1 MSINTSNRL
10 LLSEILKKVSNAKT
24 KTEKIAV
31 LQEYDGPALRAVLI
45 WNYDET
51 VVSLILE
58 GEVPYTPNA
67 APAGTEH
74 TILEKEYTK
83 LYYFVKGGDANLK
96 QFKREQ
102 MFIQLLEGLHSS
114 EAELLCLVKDGLLQ
128 KQYRITKAVVEE
140 AFPQIKWGN
149 RGG

>member
-24 KTEKIAV
+24 KAEKIAV
-31 LQEYDGPALRAVLI
+31 LVEHDGPALRAVLI
-45 WNYDET
+45 WNYDES
-51 VVSLILE
+51 VVSLIPE
-58 GEVPYTPNA
+58 AEVPYTPNE
-67 APAGTEH
+67 APEGTEH

-102 MFIQLLEGLHSS
+102 MFVQLLEGLHST

-140 AFPQIKWGN
+140 AFPEIKWGN